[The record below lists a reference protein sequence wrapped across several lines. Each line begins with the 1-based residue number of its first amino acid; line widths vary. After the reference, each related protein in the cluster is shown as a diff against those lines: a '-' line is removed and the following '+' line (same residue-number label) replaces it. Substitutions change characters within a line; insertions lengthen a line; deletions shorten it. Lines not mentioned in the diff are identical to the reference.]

1 MALPMVRALIIL
13 SVLLASIG
21 FGPVA
26 SAQSELEPACHSM
39 PVKGDQPG
47 EQNKHDGAVA
57 ITHVCVGCALVGDQ
71 VHAGPAD
78 TGTAAALKPHN
89 DATPPSFNASPI
101 PPPPRTA

>member
-1 MALPMVRALIIL
+1 MVRVLIIL

-21 FGPVA
+21 FGPLA
-26 SAQSELEPACHSM
+26 SARSGLEPACHSM
-39 PVKGDQPG
+39 SVNTDQPG
-47 EQNKHDGAVA
+47 EQNKHDGAVP

-78 TGTAAALKPHN
+78 TPIAAPLKPHN
-89 DATPPSFNASPI
+89 DTAPSSFNANPI